1 MRTSFY
7 LLYSE
12 TFSTLDLGV
21 LFSVRHN
28 KNNNLS
34 IEDCK
39 CSTVNEVG
47 LLPSFKKK
55 ISNFKD

>member
-21 LFSVRHN
+21 LFLVRHN
-28 KNNNLS
+28 KNNNLY

-47 LLPSFKKK
+47 LLLSFKKK
-55 ISNFKD
+55 

>member
-21 LFSVRHN
+21 LFLVRHN

-39 CSTVNEVG
+39 CSTVNKVG
-47 LLPSFKKK
+47 LLLSFKKK
-55 ISNFKD
+55 